1 MGGLWPLGGNLPPPP
16 PPQTP
21 RSVRSTPRAAE
32 LYNSI
37 CWAFTTSHI
46 MGFCSVRHSLVFSRM
61 DMQNEVQLKLHN
73 FQENMITSFNHQR
86 KHSDFSDVTLISED
100 RQKFPVHKIILSS
113 GSGFFHT
120 ILRELRYETHSVIY
134 LRGIKAKLLDPML
147 DFLYKGSV
155 NLANEEVETFLILA
169 REMELKGLQSNLT
182 KSTESATKEDLKMNL
197 TRSTESS
204 LEEDS
209 KTDLTKPT
217 ESSLREDSKTHLKE
231 TPKQS
236 IEEDSNTNLTVK
248 DEVKDSKTSGQSGFL
263 LEDISQETENH
274 IVPEVQ
280 NNPTRFPSGLVVLRF
295 KEKNQQLSQAVD
307 ALMLNTGHGWS
318 CLGCGKQTPRKQYM
332 MKHVEVHIEGFAHI
346 CDYCKNKFKT
356 RGSLQVHLSQ
366 SLSCKH
372 AHSMIYQVAN

>member
-21 RSVRSTPRAAE
+21 LSVLSTPRAAK
-32 LYNSI
+32 LYNFI
-37 CWAFTTSHI
+37 CCAFTTSHK

-100 RQKFPVHKIILSS
+100 RQNFPVHKIILSS

-120 ILRELRYETHSVIY
+120 ILRELRYEAHSVIY
-134 LRGIKAKLLDPML
+134 LRGIKANLLVPML

-169 REMELKGLQSNLT
+169 REMELMGLQSN
-182 KSTESATKEDLKMNL
+182 SAE
-197 TRSTESS
+197 STESS

-217 ESSLREDSKTHLKE
+217 EVSLREGSETYLKE
-231 TPKQS
+231 TPKQA

-280 NNPTRFPSGLVVLRF
+280 NNPTRSPSGVVVLRF
-295 KEKNQQLSQAVD
+295 KEKNEELSQAVD

-318 CLGCGKQTPRKQYM
+318 CLGCGKKNPRKQYM
-332 MKHVEVHIEGFAHI
+332 MKHVEVHIEGFSHI
-346 CDYCKNKFKT
+346 CDHCGNKFKT
-356 RGSLQVHLSQ
+356 RSSLQVHLSV

-372 AHSMIYQVAN
+372 AQSKIYSNTVIMEKNL